1 MSKPERAERTRRA
14 WVVGLYSYL
23 AIFAGVELSGARLGA
38 DGLWIG
44 LGMGAVMILGLFAAG
59 RREMS
64 KEMEETDRNN
74 KALEQPTHAAENE
87 QDGKTARRR
96 AVRPPYTP
104 ILRGGVLWGV
114 AGVLQAPLPLVAVR
128 LVGDVVPTSVVWAG
142 TVAVWISPVLV
153 LLAWLGL
160 GKRATSDADSDR
172 EIALVSLWVALP
184 YYALLTTWRGVHP
197 LEPWAVAWML
207 PLFVVCVLAP
217 ALLAVFAATRFA
229 LRRRWLAK
237 VRAGAVS
244 QWRVRRAELAAS
256 GSLPRMDDVQNE
268 ARVDVLVRVCG
279 EGDPYRD
286 AGEEPVATLG
296 RRSLERDGSRE

>member
-14 WVVGLYSYL
+14 WVVWLYSYL
-23 AIFAGVELSGARLGA
+23 AIFAGVELSGARLGS

-44 LGMGAVMILGLFAAG
+44 LGMGAVMILGMFAAG
-59 RREMS
+59 LREMW
-64 KEMEETDRNN
+64 KEMNETDRNN

-87 QDGKTARRR
+87 HGKTARRQ
-96 AVRPPYTP
+96 AVRLPYAP
-104 ILRGGVLWGV
+104 ILRGGTLWGV

-142 TVAVWISPVLV
+142 TVAVWLSPVLV

-184 YYALLTTWRGVHP
+184 YYALLTAWRGVHP
-197 LEPWAVAWML
+197 LEPWAVPWML

-217 ALLAVFAATRFA
+217 TLLAVLAAARFA

-244 QWRVRRAELAAS
+244 QWRVRSAEVGAP
-256 GSLPRMDDVQNE
+256 GRLPRMDDIQNE

-296 RRSLERDGSRE
+296 RRSLELDGPRE